1 MISSD
6 VETIERATVAAVSP
20 EALEELDGWLLPF
33 DRGTVSRAK
42 SAVPLRHTIVDES
55 VLGRIEARYEA
66 RGMPAIFRIA
76 TEPCF
81 DPLRRELK
89 RRGYKT
95 ERPVLVQVGSVKS
108 MRGVSTQTP
117 AETANSPDEAWAA
130 LFLGEGFD
138 PVDGASRVNTLSR
151 ARGSL
156 YASVRESGKTVAAGA
171 AAFSHGWSSVHGM
184 RTDQASRGRGLAGR
198 VLAGLADAAIHR
210 GMERSF
216 LQVEDGNASAL
227 ALYRRAGFETAWCY
241 EYWRRA

>member
-42 SAVPLRHTIVDES
+42 SAVPLRHTMVDES
-55 VLGRIEARYEA
+55 VLGKIEARYEA

-108 MRGVSTQTP
+108 MREVSTQTP

-138 PVDGASRVNTLSR
+138 PVDGASRVN
-151 ARGSL
+151 A
-156 YASVRESGKTVAAGA
+156 EPGA
-171 AAFSHGWSSVHGM
+171 
-184 RTDQASRGRGLAGR
+184 
-198 VLAGLADAAIHR
+198 
-210 GMERSF
+210 
-216 LQVEDGNASAL
+216 
-227 ALYRRAGFETAWCY
+227 
-241 EYWRRA
+241 